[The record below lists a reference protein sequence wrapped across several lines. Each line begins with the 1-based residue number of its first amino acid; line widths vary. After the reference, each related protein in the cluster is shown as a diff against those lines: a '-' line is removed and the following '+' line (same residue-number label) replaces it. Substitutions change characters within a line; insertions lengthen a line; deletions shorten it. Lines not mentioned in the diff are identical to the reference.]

1 LKDLKKIDAQ
11 ETEEQ
16 LDHHEVERI
25 GSKGPSEFWQ
35 SNTDSHRREDD
46 EEENKII
53 FSKQLTFLRYKV
65 GTRHDRSMTSS
76 YKTLHDY
83 FST

>member
-1 LKDLKKIDAQ
+1 MKDLEKVDAQ
-11 ETEEQ
+11 KTEEQ

-25 GSKGPSEFWQ
+25 GSKDLSEFWE

-53 FSKQLTFLRYKV
+53 LSKHAGSL
-65 GTRHDRSMTSS
+65 
-76 YKTLHDY
+76 
-83 FST
+83 